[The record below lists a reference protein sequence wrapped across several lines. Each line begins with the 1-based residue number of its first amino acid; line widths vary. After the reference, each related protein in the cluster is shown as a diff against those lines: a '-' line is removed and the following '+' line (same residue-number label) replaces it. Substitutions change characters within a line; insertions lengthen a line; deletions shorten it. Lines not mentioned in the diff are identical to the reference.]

1 MSSTYTGLE
10 NYANYHTFSKLQVG
24 NKVNFGGAINRSGH
38 TVTNTDAWLDDV
50 PFYRAFT
57 TPTVILDSVGSAL
70 VKNDLV
76 EVTVPEDDIAVGL
89 YRRNDV
95 AWSDTAAFT
104 DLFTSYT
111 IGDDKKDGA
120 TVLLNKN
127 DKAVVR
133 VWSNQALTF
142 LDADNNAKADSEGQA
157 ARIIINGAPVEQF
170 IAQPDVCRSGYPS
183 GGYAIEV
190 KRAGSKLTLDF
201 GTVANTFFDVPFA
214 GTIMFGG
221 GTDPAQTHTISCF
234 EYIGDKLAAV
244 NTKIAEIQETIENL
258 TVEAGEG
265 IKQIK
270 PAAGSGITVATEGV
284 EGATALTPVIGID
297 TNVIATKASVD
308 AVVED
313 ISEIQQTI
321 ESGVVSS
328 VTASS
333 AAQKAG
339 ITVGGTDTEPEIQV
353 TVGEVSDSSEA
364 VVTGKAVA
372 AAIETAKQA
381 AIDNAKVTL
390 TQGTGITVTPNATA
404 STSFTIAVDNT
415 VATAQSVTDL
425 AGRVTTAEGEI
436 DTLQETVNGL
446 TSGDNSVDSKIA
458 AAKTDITGTE
468 IAEQSVSGA
477 GITVTL
483 DGTVGAPT
491 LTGSVTIATYTKAT
505 ENAAGSWSDE
515 TQVVTAGGVK
525 SALADVDAKHTA
537 DIEKVEAA
545 IESLSTSGFSRE
557 IVTELP
563 TTDIKL
569 NAIYLVANKE
579 SDTNEYVEYI
589 YVGGTVTDG
598 QVGGGRFEQIG
609 TTKTDLSE
617 YAKTADVNASFA
629 TTNAE
634 VAKKA
639 NSADVYTKTDI
650 DGKVT
655 TINSAVEAAATKG
668 QQGIDDAATAKTAA
682 NAAQADAT
690 QALTN
695 AATAKSA
702 ADAAQ
707 AAADAAQGEV
717 DDLEGV
723 VSALSQVVTDNKTA
737 TDAAIALK
745 ADQSA
750 LDTTNATVAGHTTA
764 IEALNG
770 TTIPA
775 ITNRL
780 DAIEAIPTVEVVA
793 AEGTTEAP
801 NYVTVSSNTADGKT
815 TFTVA
820 STGALETRLDTLES
834 FIGTGDPDAPNLS
847 EILATKVDNVTGGSN
862 GITIA
867 TADTTDGRVA
877 TLSVT
882 PDTTVTKDSVNVV
895 TSGAVETAISNSAG
909 TTLGSAKSYTEEQI
923 GALKTAAAGTVTAD
937 NTAIS
942 ITQTN
947 AKVTAVTVTKGSIA
961 DKNTNLVDGGTVYA
975 VTSAIETRLSKV
987 ETAADTGVD
996 SKITTAINALDAT
1009 PSGSGITVTQVD
1021 GVITAIVAAA
1031 GTVANGDTNVVTG
1044 GVVHAAITEA
1054 ISDQA
1059 ASDAEAYAA
1068 KDTETTAANAL
1079 RIANSAV
1086 SAANSKVESVSS
1098 SDDRVK
1104 VTTVPLV
1111 TNPSIKIVQIALAS
1125 TVATIDGADDT
1136 AGTVYTKAQVDE
1148 KIAAAKPEN
1157 YVTTVKVGEAET
1169 TGEVTVEVEAK
1180 TEATHFGSKLINA
1193 SLANSKVTITA
1204 APAKEWSVSDVTES
1218 LPSIASITSVI
1229 NGKMSN
1235 GSTID
1240 DANLIDGTAMFAAN
1254 TTLTTYVGDLG
1265 KLTIGSGMFASC
1277 TALTTFVGNLSSLT
1291 NGIDMFSGCALNEE
1305 SLIYIVESLPEVE
1318 SGTITVGVATGVD
1331 KAPYVTEAHAKGW
1344 TLV

>member
-57 TPTVILDSVGSAL
+57 TPTAILESVGSAL

-76 EVTVPEDDIAVGL
+76 EVTVSEGDITTGL

-104 DLFTSYT
+104 DLFASYT
-111 IGDDKKDGA
+111 IGDDTKDGA

-221 GTDPAQTHTISCF
+221 GTDPAQAHTISCF

-297 TNVIATKASVD
+297 TTVIATKASVD
-308 AVVED
+308 AVAED

-321 ESGVVSS
+321 ESGVVSN
-328 VTASS
+328 VTASEN
-333 AAQKAG
+333 AEQHG
-339 ITVGGTDTEPEIQV
+339 ITVNTDGTNREIDIEPIINSDSLEGSNYLATGIAVHNAIRNAVNETILKSKV
-353 TVGEVSDSSEA
+353 TV
-364 VVTGKAVA
+364 
-372 AAIETAKQA
+372 AK
-381 AIDNAKVTL
+381 
-390 TQGTGITVTPNATA
+390 GTGVNVTTSEDGLTYTV
-404 STSFTIAVDNT
+404 AVDNT

-436 DTLQETVNGL
+436 DALQEAVNGL
-446 TSGDNSVDSKIA
+446 TSGENSVDSKIT
-458 AAKTDITGTE
+458 AAKTEITGTE
-468 IAEQSVSGA
+468 ITEQSVSGA

-483 DGTVGAPT
+483 DGTVGEPT
-491 LTGSVTIATYTKAT
+491 LTGSVTTASYTPAT
-505 ENAAGSWSDE
+505 EGVKGSWSDDDK
-515 TQVVTAGGVK
+515 VAKASDVK
-525 SALADVDAKHTA
+525 AAIADVETAHGKDIQTLQTAVNSLTTTGLTREVLPDGQTTA
-537 DIEKVEAA
+537 DI
-545 IESLSTSGFSRE
+545 
-557 IVTELP
+557 
-563 TTDIKL
+563 TDPKE
-569 NAIYLVANKE
+569 NVIYLVK
-579 SDTNEYVEYI
+579 DTASEAGSYIEYLH
-589 YVGGTVTDG
+589 VGTG
-598 QVGGGRFEQIG
+598 FEAIG
-609 TTKTDLSE
+609 STKTDLSE

-655 TINSAVEAAATKG
+655 TINSAVEAAAAKG
-668 QQGIDDAATAKTAA
+668 QQGIDDAATAKAA
-682 NAAQADAT
+682 ADAAQADAT

-745 ADQSA
+745 ADQTA
-750 LDTTNATVAGHTTA
+750 LDATNTTVAGHTTA
-764 IEALNG
+764 IETLNG
-770 TTIPA
+770 TTIPD
-775 ITNRL
+775 ITERL

-793 AEGTTEAP
+793 STAADQ
-801 NYVTVSSNTADGKT
+801 YITVESETKDGKT
-815 TFTVA
+815 TYTVGT
-820 STGALETRLDTLES
+820 TGALETRLDTLES
-834 FIGTGDPDAPNLS
+834 FLGSTDDPDTPNLS

-862 GITIA
+862 GITITTTDTTDA
-867 TADTTDGRVA
+867 RVATLAVTADTT
-877 TLSVT
+877 VT
-882 PDTTVTKDSVNVV
+882 ENSTNVV
-895 TSGAVETAISNSAG
+895 TSGAVWTAISNSAG

-923 GALKTAAAGTVTAD
+923 GALKTAATGTITAA

-942 ITQTN
+942 VTQTD
-947 AKVTAVTVTKGSIA
+947 AKVTAIEVTKGEIA

-975 VTSAIETRLSKV
+975 VTSTIETRLSKV

-996 SKITTAINALDAT
+996 SKITTAIEALDAT
-1009 PSGSGITVTQVD
+1009 LSGNGITVTQVD
-1021 GVITAIVAAA
+1021 GVITAVAAA
-1031 GTVANGDTNVVTG
+1031 TGTVAENNTDVVTG
-1044 GVVHAAITEA
+1044 GVVHAAITKA

-1059 ASDAEAYAA
+1059 AIDATTYAA

-1079 RIANSAV
+1079 RAADGALL
-1086 SAANSKVESVSS
+1086 AANSKVESISS

-1104 VTTVPLV
+1104 VTTVPPV
-1111 TNPSIKIVQIALAS
+1111 TNPSTITVQIALAE
-1125 TVATIDGADDT
+1125 TVATVDGADDT

-1148 KIAAAKPEN
+1148 MVGGAKPEN
-1157 YVTTVKVGEAET
+1157 YVTTVKVGENET
-1169 TGEVTVEVEAK
+1169 SGEVTVEVEAK
-1180 TEATHFGSKLINA
+1180 TEATHFGSELISA
-1193 SLANSKVTITA
+1193 SLTGSKVTINA

-1218 LPSIASITSVI
+1218 IPSIASITSVI

-1240 DANLIDGTAMFAAN
+1240 DANLIDGTAMFAAF
-1254 TTLTTYVGDLG
+1254 TALTTYVGDLG
-1265 KLTIGSGMFASC
+1265 KLTIGSGMFAGC

-1291 NGIDMFSGCALNEE
+1291 NGIDMFSGCALDKE

-1318 SGTITVGVATGVD
+1318 SGAITVGVATGVD
-1331 KAPYVTEAHAKGW
+1331 KAPYVTEAAAKGW

>member
-1 MSSTYTGLE
+1 MANNTKYTGLT

-24 NKVNFGGAINRSGH
+24 NNVNFGGSINRSGH

-50 PFYRAFT
+50 PFFNTFT
-57 TPTVILDSVGSAL
+57 TPSAALAAVGKSTVQ
-70 VKNDLV
+70 NDLISIAV
-76 EVTVPEDDIAVGL
+76 AEGDIATGI
-89 YRRNDV
+89 YRRNNIDN
-95 AWSDTAAFT
+95 T
-104 DLFTSYT
+104 DGSKSFNEIFVPYT
-111 IGDDKKDGA
+111 IGTDKDEKGA

-127 DKAVVR
+127 GKAVVR
-133 VWSNQALTF
+133 VWAGQQLTL
-142 LDADNNAKADSEGQA
+142 LDGDNNSNANSEGQA
-157 ARIIINGAPVEQF
+157 ARIIIDGAPVEQF
-170 IAQPDVCRSGYPS
+170 IAVPDVCRSGYPS
-183 GGYAIEV
+183 NGYSIKV
-190 KRAGSKLTLDF
+190 YNDGTPMTMDF
-201 GTVANTFFDVPFA
+201 GTVTNTFFDVPFA
-214 GTIMFGG
+214 GVIMFGG
-221 GTDPAQTHTISCF
+221 GTDGSVYTIDCF

-244 NTKIAEIQETIENL
+244 NTKIADIQETIENL

-270 PAAGSGITVATEGV
+270 TAEGSGITVAIEGV
-284 EGATALTPVIGID
+284 EGATKLTPVIDID

-308 AVVED
+308 AVAED
-313 ISEIQQTI
+313 VSEIQQTI

-333 AAQKAG
+333 DAKKAG

-372 AAIETAKQA
+372 AAIDAAKQA
-381 AIDNAKVTL
+381 AIDGAKVTL
-390 TQGTGITVTPNATA
+390 IQGTGITVTPNNTP
-404 STSFTIAVDNT
+404 SNSFTVAVDNT
-415 VATAQSVTDL
+415 VATTQSVTDL

-436 DTLQETVNGL
+436 DALQETVNGL

-458 AAKTDITGTE
+458 AAKTEITGTE
-468 IAEQSVSGA
+468 ITKQTVSGA
-477 GITVTL
+477 GIDVTL

-491 LTGSVTIATYTKAT
+491 LTGSVTTATYTKAT
-505 ENAAGSWSDE
+505 ENAAGSWSNE
-515 TQVVTAGGVK
+515 TQVVTAGAVK

-579 SDTNEYVEYI
+579 SDANEYVEYI
-589 YVGGTVTDG
+589 YVGGTVIDG
-598 QVGGGRFEQIG
+598 QLTNGRFEQIG

-617 YAKTADVNASFA
+617 YAKTADVNASFEA
-629 TTNAE
+629 TNAE

-639 NSADVYTKTDI
+639 NSTDVYTKTEI

-655 TINSAVEAAATKG
+655 TINDAVGAAATKG

-682 NAAQADAT
+682 DDAQANAT
-690 QALTN
+690 QALAD

-717 DDLEGV
+717 DDLEGA
-723 VSALSQVVTDNKTA
+723 VSALSQVVADNKTA
-737 TDAAIALK
+737 AEAAIALK

-750 LDTTNATVAGHTTA
+750 LDTTNATVAGHTTS
-764 IEALNG
+764 IETLND
-770 TTIPA
+770 TIIPA
-775 ITNRL
+775 ITDRL

-862 GITIA
+862 GITIT
-867 TADTTDGRVA
+867 TADTANSRVA

-909 TTLGSAKSYTEEQI
+909 TTLSSAKGYTEEQI
-923 GALKTAAAGTVTAD
+923 GALKTAAAGTVAAD

-942 ITQTN
+942 ITQTD
-947 AKVTAVTVTKGSIA
+947 AKVTAVTVTKGEIV

-996 SKITTAINALDAT
+996 SKITTAIEALDGGGNSA
-1009 PSGSGITVTQVD
+1009 GVEVTQVN
-1021 GVITAIVAAA
+1021 GVVT
-1031 GTVANGDTNVVTG
+1031 TVTVTPGSVTEGDNSVVTG
-1044 GVVHAAITEA
+1044 GAVYTAVEA
-1054 ISDQA
+1054 VKTI
-1059 ASDAEAYAA
+1059 AEA
-1068 KDTETTAANAL
+1068 K
-1079 RIANSAV
+1079 I
-1086 SAANSKVESVSS
+1086 SV
-1098 SDDRVK
+1098 
-1104 VTTVPLV
+1104 
-1111 TNPSIKIVQIALAS
+1111 VQN
-1125 TVATIDGADDT
+1125 D
-1136 AGTVYTKAQVDE
+1136 
-1148 KIAAAKPEN
+1148 N
-1157 YVTTVKVGEAET
+1157 
-1169 TGEVTVEVEAK
+1169 
-1180 TEATHFGSKLINA
+1180 THFGSPL
-1193 SLANSKVTITA
+1193 VTTSDTTVTVS
-1204 APAKEWSVSDVTES
+1204 PAKEWSVGDTKPVTT
-1218 LPSIASITSVI
+1218 ITSVI
-1229 NGKMSN
+1229 NGKMSD

-1240 DANLIDGTAMFAAN
+1240 DANLVDGSSMFAGN
-1254 TTLTTYVGDLG
+1254 TVLATYVGDLS
-1265 KLTIGSGMFASC
+1265 KLTNGTSMFSGCA
-1277 TALTTFVGNLSSLT
+1277 ALTTFVGNLDSLT
-1291 NGIDMFSGCALNEE
+1291 DGTNMFANCKLTEE
-1305 SLIYIVESLPEVE
+1305 SLIYIVDSLPTFPVE
-1318 SGTITVGVATGVD
+1318 TPLAHTITVGVATGVD
-1331 KAPYVTEAHAKGW
+1331 KAPYVTEATAKGW
-1344 TLV
+1344 TLN

>member
-57 TPTVILDSVGSAL
+57 TPTAILESVGSAL

-76 EVTVPEDDIAVGL
+76 EVTVSEGDITTGL

-104 DLFTSYT
+104 DLFASYT
-111 IGDDKKDGA
+111 IGDDTKDGA

-221 GTDPAQTHTISCF
+221 GTDPAQAHTISCF

-308 AVVED
+308 AVAED
-313 ISEIQQTI
+313 VSEIQETI
-321 ESGVVSS
+321 ESGVVSA

-339 ITVGGTDTEPEIQV
+339 ITIDSTDTTKPEIQV
-353 TVGEVSDSSEA
+353 TVGTVSESSEA

-390 TQGTGITVTPNATA
+390 TQGTGITVTPNGTA
-404 STSFTIAVDNT
+404 STSFTVAVDNT

-436 DTLQETVNGL
+436 DALQEAVNGL
-446 TSGDNSVDSKIA
+446 TSGENSVDSKIA

-468 IAEQSVSGA
+468 ITEQSVSGA

-483 DGTVGAPT
+483 DGTVGTPT
-491 LTGSVTIATYTKAT
+491 LTGSVTTASYTPAT
-505 ENAAGSWSDE
+505 EGVKGSWSED
-515 TQVVTAGGVK
+515 TKVAKASDVK
-525 SALADVDAKHTA
+525 AAIADVETAHGKDIQTLQAAVNSLTTTGLTREVLPDGQTTA
-537 DIEKVEAA
+537 DI
-545 IESLSTSGFSRE
+545 
-557 IVTELP
+557 
-563 TTDIKL
+563 TDPKE
-569 NAIYLVANKE
+569 NVIYLVK
-579 SDTNEYVEYI
+579 DTASEAGSYIEYLH
-589 YVGGTVTDG
+589 VGDT
-598 QVGGGRFEQIG
+598 FEAIG
-609 TTKTDLSE
+609 STKTDLSE
-617 YAKTADVNASFA
+617 YAKTTDVNASFA

-655 TINSAVEAAATKG
+655 TINSAVEAAAAKG
-668 QQGIDDAATAKTAA
+668 QQGIDDAATAKAA
-682 NAAQADAT
+682 ADAAQADAT
-690 QALTN
+690 QALTD
-695 AATAKSA
+695 AATAQTA

-707 AAADAAQGEV
+707 TAANTAQGEV

-723 VSALSQVVTDNKTA
+723 VSALSQVVADNKTA
-737 TDAAIALK
+737 AEAAIALK
-745 ADQSA
+745 ADQTA
-750 LDTTNATVAGHTTA
+750 LDTTNASVAGHTTA
-764 IEALNG
+764 IETLND

-775 ITNRL
+775 ITDRL
-780 DAIEAIPTVEVVA
+780 DAIEAIPTVEVKH
-793 AEGTTEAP
+793 AEGTADAP
-801 NYVTVSSNTADGKT
+801 NYVTVSSSTTDGKT

-820 STGALETRLDTLES
+820 STATLEERLDTLDK
-834 FIGTGDPDAPNLS
+834 FISGSDGEGIS
-847 EILATKVDNVTGGSN
+847 ELLAKKVDNVTGGSY

-867 TADTTDGRVA
+867 TADTADGRVA
-877 TLSVT
+877 TLTVT
-882 PDTTVTKDSVNVV
+882 PGSVVADNNSVV
-895 TSGAVETAISNSAG
+895 TGGAVATAISSSAATTLNSAK
-909 TTLGSAKSYTEEQI
+909 AYTEEQVE
-923 GALKTAAAGTVTAD
+923 ALATELNAGEVSAD
-937 NTAIS
+937 NTAVS
-942 ITQTN
+942 VTQTN
-947 AKVTAVTVTKGSIA
+947 GKITAVTVTKGEIA

-996 SKITTAINALDAT
+996 SKITTAIEALDAT
-1009 PSGSGITVTQVD
+1009 PSGNGITVTQVD
-1021 GVITAIVAAA
+1021 GVITAVAAA
-1031 GTVANGDTNVVTG
+1031 AGEVAENSTDVVTGGVVYTAIKAVSDLIGTTAVATQISNAIATLDSTTSGNGITVTLTDGKVTNVSAAAGAVAEGDTNVVTG
-1044 GVVHAAITEA
+1044 GVVYTAIEEVKA
-1054 ISDQA
+1054 I
-1059 ASDAEAYAA
+1059 AEA
-1068 KDTETTAANAL
+1068 K
-1079 RIANSAV
+1079 ISAV
-1086 SAANSKVESVSS
+1086 Q
-1098 SDDRVK
+1098 SD
-1104 VTTVPLV
+1104 
-1111 TNPSIKIVQIALAS
+1111 S
-1125 TVATIDGADDT
+1125 
-1136 AGTVYTKAQVDE
+1136 
-1148 KIAAAKPEN
+1148 
-1157 YVTTVKVGEAET
+1157 
-1169 TGEVTVEVEAK
+1169 
-1180 TEATHFGSKLINA
+1180 THFGSPL
-1193 SLANSKVTITA
+1193 VTTSGTTVTVS
-1204 APAKEWSVSDVTES
+1204 PAKEWSLNSGS
-1218 LPSIASITSVI
+1218 LHKPASTITSVI
-1229 NGKMSN
+1229 NGKMSD

-1240 DANLIDGTAMFAAN
+1240 DSNFTGAWPSTGGGYMYESLFGHCTA
-1254 TTLTTYVGDLG
+1254 LTTYVGNLG
-1265 KLTIGSGMFASC
+1265 KLTNGQNMFDGC
-1277 TALTTFVGNLSSLT
+1277 TSLTTFIADLSSLEC
-1291 NGIDMFSGCALNEE
+1291 GRYMFRGCKLSEE
-1305 SLIYIVESLPEVE
+1305 SLMYIVDSLPENPNKDIE
-1318 SGTITVGVATGVD
+1318 TTGYEEEAPEGYDTPYYITIDVAEGVD
-1331 KAPYVTEAHAKGW
+1331 KAPYVTEAAAKGW